1 MPSQRNELFA
11 QLHDFHNS
19 PTKGLIFHFCYSLSQ
34 TVINMAYLL
43 LINTNIHPIPLK
55 IKAFPIKS
63 ITVFIKLI
71 QAVAPGQ
78 SLPDQ

>member
-1 MPSQRNELFA
+1 
-11 QLHDFHNS
+11 
-19 PTKGLIFHFCYSLSQ
+19 
-34 TVINMAYLL
+34 MAYLL